1 MLYSWLQKVKDS
13 DKERLATGAGE
24 ESNRRANG
32 VGFNA
37 CLFALKCTEWTSAV
51 EKQTFE
57 KSRKKNEKRC

>member
-24 ESNRRANG
+24 ERDRRANG

-37 CLFALKCTEWTSAV
+37 CLFALKCTEWTSTV
-51 EKQTFE
+51 EK
-57 KSRKKNEKRC
+57 